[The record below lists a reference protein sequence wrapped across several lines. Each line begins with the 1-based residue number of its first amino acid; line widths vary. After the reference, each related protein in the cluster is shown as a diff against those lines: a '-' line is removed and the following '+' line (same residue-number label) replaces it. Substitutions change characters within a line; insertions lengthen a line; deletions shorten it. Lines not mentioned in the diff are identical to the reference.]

1 MIEKLTNNW
10 IWKVLSLF
18 LAFVLWVVVVNYN
31 DPYIT
36 KSFEDIQVEKR
47 YEDAITSQEK
57 AITYLEG
64 ETVDVVVG
72 GNRSRIDKLGIEEI
86 SAYVDMKLV
95 SITGAI
101 DIEVDAPDQIDLLEK
116 TPNDMQI
123 SWEQI
128 ETVVK
133 DVQVF
138 YDGELASEHIKLNP
152 VVTPNQVELTGPESK
167 LAMVASVLVNV
178 KINEATDDITVFVSP
193 KIQDSDGN
201 DIPNLTLNNNQ
212 IEVKVPIEKIRE
224 IPVSFSTVG
233 SISADYRLMDIGLDV
248 DRVMVRGES
257 EIIDDYSELI
267 VSNID
272 MTTLT
277 SENKSLSIN
286 LSQYLPEGVW
296 LYGSETI
303 AYLNM
308 DIEAIMSIDKVITAS
323 DITVKSLGDQMQFK
337 FVEEFEIPLTVQGIQ
352 RDLND
357 LGVEDLLPSIS
368 LKDLEAG
375 EHEVELKL
383 TVDSDLS
390 ITTEIPMI
398 LVELSEVPE
407 GEETTEEGATETT
420 ISE

>member
-1 MIEKLTNNW
+1 
-10 IWKVLSLF
+10 
-18 LAFVLWVVVVNYN
+18 
-31 DPYIT
+31 
-36 KSFEDIQVEKR
+36 
-47 YEDAITSQEK
+47 
-57 AITYLEG
+57 
-64 ETVDVVVG
+64 
-72 GNRSRIDKLGIEEI
+72 
-86 SAYVDMKLV
+86 
-95 SITGAI
+95 
-101 DIEVDAPDQIDLLEK
+101 
-116 TPNDMQI
+116 
-123 SWEQI
+123 
-128 ETVVK
+128 
-133 DVQVF
+133 
-138 YDGELASEHIKLNP
+138 
-152 VVTPNQVELTGPESK
+152 
-167 LAMVASVLVNV
+167 
-178 KINEATDDITVFVSP
+178 
-193 KIQDSDGN
+193 
-201 DIPNLTLNNNQ
+201 
-212 IEVKVPIEKIRE
+212 
-224 IPVSFSTVG
+224 
-233 SISADYRLMDIGLDV
+233 
-248 DRVMVRGES
+248 
-257 EIIDDYSELI
+257 
-267 VSNID
+267 